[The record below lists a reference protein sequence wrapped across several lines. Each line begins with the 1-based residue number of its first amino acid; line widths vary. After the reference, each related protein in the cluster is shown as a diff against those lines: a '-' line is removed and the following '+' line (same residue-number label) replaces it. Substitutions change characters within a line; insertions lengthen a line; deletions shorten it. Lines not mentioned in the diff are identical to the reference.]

1 MGQLRWRGSILS
13 LRFFVYTSTLIL
25 LLILPF
31 LLSPFDLILLEYG
44 LALAL
49 VGLGFNLLLRYTG
62 LLSFGHGAY
71 FATGAYTVA
80 MVGRYIPELYSLE
93 MLLPLSVLFSFIVSF
108 VFGFICVRHTR
119 IFFAILTLS
128 LSMLVFALL
137 FKLYHITGGSDGLY
151 IPIPSVFGMVF
162 NRRPDFLSGF
172 FYYFLVFVFV
182 VGFLF
187 MKAVVNSPFGK
198 ALQAIRDNEIRA
210 ELVGIRVKRYRL
222 YAFVISGIFTG
233 VGGTLW
239 SFVNGHVTPEVAHWF
254 FSGEIVYMVLLGG
267 FANFEGPIIGA
278 IVFTFLKLYAMSFT
292 EYWMFIIGITL
303 IILVLLL
310 PTGIAGGIYRLIT
323 EIRKRKTLSGI

>member
-172 FYYFLVFVFV
+172 F
-182 VGFLF
+182 
-187 MKAVVNSPFGK
+187 
-198 ALQAIRDNEIRA
+198 
-210 ELVGIRVKRYRL
+210 
-222 YAFVISGIFTG
+222 
-233 VGGTLW
+233 
-239 SFVNGHVTPEVAHWF
+239 
-254 FSGEIVYMVLLGG
+254 
-267 FANFEGPIIGA
+267 
-278 IVFTFLKLYAMSFT
+278 
-292 EYWMFIIGITL
+292 
-303 IILVLLL
+303 LLL
-310 PTGIAGGIYRLIT
+310 SSVCVCSWLSFYEGCSEFPV
-323 EIRKRKTLSGI
+323 RKSTSSDKGQ